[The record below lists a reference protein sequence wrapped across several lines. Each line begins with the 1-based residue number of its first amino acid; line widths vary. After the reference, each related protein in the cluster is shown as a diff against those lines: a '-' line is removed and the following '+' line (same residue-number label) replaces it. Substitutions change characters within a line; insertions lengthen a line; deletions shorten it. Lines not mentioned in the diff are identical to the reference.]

1 MTPAPR
7 GDALWIVGT
16 GRLGL
21 ALGLALHRAGAVRA
35 LAFSGR
41 VPSPPAHPLF
51 DGPSPAAAYFAD
63 EAIPPDFDA
72 VVVAVPD
79 DALAEMAARWRSAGC
94 RRRFPSST
102 PAAAG
107 ARRCLRRWRRRG
119 TRWAPCIRWRR
130 SRTPCAGRTGSA
142 ARTGG
147 WRGTRRRPGRPS
159 ASSARWTATCWHV
172 APGGKA
178 LYHAAAVFASNYA
191 VALLSVAEGVMVR
204 GGADPANAR
213 AALAMLAGGAVR
225 NVAEHG
231 PSAALTGPIAR
242 GDAETVALHLSRL
255 SADER
260 AVYSVLGREAL
271 RLARAGGLDAAAADR
286 LGRLL
291 GEGE

>member
-79 DALAEMAARWRSAGC
+79 DALAEMAAALAKRGLPAAVPILHTSGSRGAEVLAPLAAAGHPVGSVHPLAAVSDPV
-94 RRRFPSST
+94 RGADRLRGAYWGVEGDA
-102 PAAAG
+102 AAAG
-107 ARRCLRRWRRRG
+107 AAERIVRALDG
-119 TRWAPCIRWRR
+119 HVLHV
-130 SRTPCAGRTGSA
+130 
-142 ARTGG
+142 
-147 WRGTRRRPGRPS
+147 
-159 ASSARWTATCWHV
+159 TAE
-172 APGGKA
+172 GKA